1 MTGRL
6 VLGAVGVAAS
16 CYGAW
21 LLLSRGDGEDLR
33 SAAVWLAGGVLL
45 HDVVLAGL
53 TLAVG
58 ALVTRVLPRPS
69 RAPATVALVVL
80 GSLTL
85 VAVPVLGRFGAK
97 ADNPTLLDRPY
108 VPAWLVLVAVS
119 VVLVV
124 VVSLVRARAAG
135 GARHTRHADS

>member
-6 VLGAVGVAAS
+6 ALGALGVAVG

-53 TLAVG
+53 TLALG
-58 ALVTRVLPRPS
+58 ALVTRVLPRPA

-108 VPAWLVLVAVS
+108 LPAWLALVAVT

-124 VVSLVRARAAG
+124 VASLVRARH
-135 GARHTRHADS
+135 ARHAGS

>member
-1 MTGRL
+1 MIGRL
-6 VLGAVGVAAS
+6 VLGGAGVLAG

-58 ALVTRVLPRPS
+58 AAVTRALPRPA

-108 VPAWLVLVAVS
+108 VPAWLVLVAVT
-119 VVLVV
+119 VLVV
-124 VVSLVRARAAG
+124 TVVSLLRARAGRTPGPA
-135 GARHTRHADS
+135 RHADS

>member
-1 MTGRL
+1 VRARL
-6 VLGAVGVAAS
+6 VLGAAGVLVG
-16 CYGAW
+16 CYGAF

-58 ALVTRVLPRPS
+58 AVVTRVLPRAA

-80 GSLTL
+80 GTLTL
-85 VAVPVLGRFGAK
+85 VAVPVLGRFGAR

-108 VPAWLVLVAVS
+108 VAAWLVLAAAS
-119 VVLVV
+119 LAVV
-124 VVSLVRARAAG
+124 VVASLVRARHA
-135 GARHTRHADS
+135 RHADS

>member
-1 MTGRL
+1 MTGRM
-6 VLGAVGVAAS
+6 VLGGVGAAVGL
-16 CYGAW
+16 YGAW
-21 LLLSRGDGEDLR
+21 LLLDRGDGEDLR

-58 ALVTRVLPRPS
+58 ALVTRVLPRPA

-97 ADNPTLLDRPY
+97 PDNPTLLDRPY
-108 VPAWLVLVAVS
+108 LAAWFVLAA
-119 VVLVV
+119 VV
-124 VVSLVRARAAG
+124 VVVVTLVSLVRARRA
-135 GARHTRHADS
+135 RHADA

>member
-1 MTGRL
+1 MRGRL
-6 VLGAVGVAAS
+6 AIGAVGVAVGL
-16 CYGAW
+16 YGAW
-21 LLLSRGDGEDLR
+21 LLVSRGDGEDLR
-33 SAAVWLAGGVLL
+33 SAAVWLVGGVLL

-58 ALVTRVLPRPS
+58 ALVTRVPPRPA

-97 ADNPTLLDRPY
+97 PDNPTLLDRPY
-108 VPAWLVLVAVS
+108 VTAWLVLVAVT
-119 VVLVV
+119 VV
-124 VVSLVRARAAG
+124 VVALVSLVRAR
-135 GARHTRHADS
+135 RVRHADP

>member
-1 MTGRL
+1 MIGRL
-6 VLGAVGVAAS
+6 VLGGVGVLGG

-45 HDVVLAGL
+45 HDVLLAGL

-58 ALVTRVLPRPS
+58 AVVTRTLPRPA

-108 VPAWLVLVAVS
+108 VPAWLALVAVT
-119 VVLVV
+119 VLVV
-124 VVSLVRARAAG
+124 TLVSVLRSRSGRTPGPA
-135 GARHTRHADS
+135 RHADP